1 MRLCIA
7 ALLAC
12 LAAGEAAALQPD
24 SYSMLN
30 GYSGSYHYWD
40 DTYNGIGCHTCDGA
54 LLTGGT
60 GDLTNGV
67 IATDNW
73 FVVEPP
79 GNGPY
84 VGWPIDPT
92 ITFHW
97 NAPVSIDSVTLWADD
112 SNGNGGVSA
121 PGSVTI
127 NGTNYV
133 IPEPPGSAPF
143 SFTASGLA
151 FNGTDLPITI
161 FRKNQWVFVSEV
173 QFASNIPEPQT
184 YAMLLT
190 GFALLGF
197 AARRRLAPI
206 STN

>member
-1 MRLCIA
+1 MLRRSLVA
-7 ALLAC
+7 ALVLICSSRAW
-12 LAAGEAAALQPD
+12 AVQPD
-24 SYSMLN
+24 SYSMPN

-97 NAPVSIDSVTLWADD
+97 NAPVSIDSVTLWLDD
-112 SNGNGGVSA
+112 SNGAGNVSA
-121 PGSVTI
+121 PASVTV
-127 NGTNYV
+127 NGILYPV
-133 IPEPPGSAPF
+133 PEPPGSAPF
-143 SFTASGLA
+143 SFTANGVAFSG
-151 FNGTDLPITI
+151 NDLGVTLT
-161 FRKNQWVFVSEV
+161 RKNMWVFLSEV
-173 QFASNIPEPQT
+173 QFTASAVPEPES
-184 YAMLLT
+184 Y
-190 GFALLGF
+190 ALLLAGLSAF
-197 AARRRLAPI
+197 GLRLARRRRD
-206 STN
+206 S